1 MLDGMDSPLRH
12 DLYEKYL
19 YEKYL
24 LGRGTQLKVS
34 CVIAAKWQPQITEI
48 LKAKSASITDNDLL
62 NCLISK
68 YGIQVRVV

>member
-1 MLDGMDSPLRH
+1 MLDGVDSPLRH
-12 DLYEKYL
+12 HL

-24 LGRGTQLKVS
+24 LSRGIWLKAS
-34 CVIAAKWQPQITEI
+34 CMIAAKWQPRITEI